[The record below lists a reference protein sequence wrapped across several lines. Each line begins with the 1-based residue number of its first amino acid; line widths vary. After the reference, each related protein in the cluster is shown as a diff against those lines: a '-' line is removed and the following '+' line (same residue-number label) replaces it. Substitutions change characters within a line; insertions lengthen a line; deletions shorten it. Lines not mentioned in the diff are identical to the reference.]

1 MNNLKSGDPSK
12 RELSWINIP
21 KVRMKS
27 PVTKWKKEIFSHVCL
42 TQNVYF
48 GGRWKHSYFCS
59 AKSIMLR
66 TLNFQK
72 F

>member
-12 RELSWINIP
+12 RELSGINIP
-21 KVRMKS
+21 KVRVKS

-48 GGRWKHSYFCS
+48 GGRWKHSYFYS
-59 AKSIMLR
+59 AKDIMLH
-66 TLNFQK
+66 T
-72 F
+72 